1 MADTTRTKSIVH
13 LVPFER
19 GVSGLVDGIT
29 TLSEAGQLKLIM
41 KPLGKS
47 ASHFCIPL
55 VRFSRSI

>member
-29 TLSEAGQLKLIM
+29 TLSEAGRRKFIM

-47 ASHFCIPL
+47 VSDFWIPL